1 MANET
6 TISLIKQ
13 ANKSNKTKKQKQNK
27 KQKTKN
33 KNKTKTKTKKN
44 NNKSQIH
51 GGDILRTVEPPKD
64 SRGCV
69 ANTTSRPD
77 DAGPGMQVKLSKSPR
92 M

>member
-1 MANET
+1 MANE

-13 ANKSNKTKKQKQNK
+13 ANKSNKTKQQKQNK
-27 KQKTKN
+27 KQKTK
-33 KNKTKTKTKKN
+33 TKQKQKN

-51 GGDILRTVEPPKD
+51 GGAILRRPTEEPPKD